1 MEYLKSQFFKM
12 KIIQFSTLCFLLLF
26 THCIIERPL
35 TTKKSEN
42 NPTYTVEYLFEHDG
56 CKVYRFRD
64 DGHYVY
70 FTSCKGET
78 TSVISD
84 STGTKYIKSNNSR
97 Q

>member
-1 MEYLKSQFFKM
+1 M
-12 KIIQFSTLCFLLLF
+12 KITTFLVFILIITGCF
-26 THCIIERPL
+26 TEKPL
-35 TTKKSEN
+35 TTQKAKN
-42 NPTYTVEYLFEHDG
+42 NTTYTVEYLFEHDG

-78 TSVISD
+78 TSIKSD

-97 Q
+97 N